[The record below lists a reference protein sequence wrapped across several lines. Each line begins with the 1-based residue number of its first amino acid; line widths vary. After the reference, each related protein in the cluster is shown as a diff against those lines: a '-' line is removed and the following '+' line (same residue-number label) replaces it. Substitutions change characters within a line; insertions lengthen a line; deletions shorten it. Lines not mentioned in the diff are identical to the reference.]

1 MINAKELRKKYMM
14 DNIVPVD
21 FTECLKQIEQKIL
34 KAAQNQKEA
43 IDIAVPIKYQKRIKE
58 ELEDEDYTVISGT
71 LRKDNLNL
79 ESHLEYI
86 TVMWYKDLVDFVE

>member
-1 MINAKELRKKYMM
+1 MINAIELRKKYMM

-21 FTECLKQIEQKIL
+21 FTECLKQIEQKIIE
-34 KAAQNQKEA
+34 AAQNQKEA
-43 IDIAVPIKYQKRIKE
+43 IDIAVPRKYKKRIKE
-58 ELEDEDYTVISGT
+58 ELENENYTVIGGE

-86 TVMWYKDLVDFVE
+86 TVMWNKDLIDYE

>member
-1 MINAKELRKKYMM
+1 MINAKELRKQYMM

-21 FTECLKQIEQKIL
+21 FAECLKQIEQKIVE
-34 KAAQNQKEA
+34 AAQNQKEA
-43 IDIAVPIKYQKRIKE
+43 IDVAVPRMYKKRIKE

-79 ESHLEYI
+79 ESDLEYI
-86 TVMWYKDLVDFVE
+86 TVMWFKDLIDDE